1 MKWTE
6 SQKNKNANERR
17 NELKELII
25 GKFKIF
31 HPFEV
36 IDEVTVF
43 TLDDGL
49 LMDVFSMSDRDSEDG
64 IIAMEYSENM
74 QDFKNHVSEDG
85 DSYFADDYETAN
97 ELFNDMLEET
107 RR

>member
-1 MKWTE
+1 
-6 SQKNKNANERR
+6 
-17 NELKELII
+17 
-25 GKFKIF
+25 
-31 HPFEV
+31 
-36 IDEVTVF
+36 
-43 TLDDGL
+43 
-49 LMDVFSMSDRDSEDG
+49 MSDRDSEDG